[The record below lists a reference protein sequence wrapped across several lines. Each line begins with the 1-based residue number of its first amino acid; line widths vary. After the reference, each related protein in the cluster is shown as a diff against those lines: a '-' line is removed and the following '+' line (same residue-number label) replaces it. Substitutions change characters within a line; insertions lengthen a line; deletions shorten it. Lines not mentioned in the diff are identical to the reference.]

1 MNGSQYIFT
10 ATRFYCGCSYRTIGD
25 TAVFCPE
32 HRAEPHRGFI
42 TGEETIRIP
51 SPQPPDILRLGMNK
65 HLTNQPRTLRNT
77 EYNSIYT
84 KVQVMGPGQEEWE
97 SERAEEVGLCA
108 ACFIE
113 SLETWET
120 GIAMC
125 ECGNENCPYRWCG
138 STAGIHALWRLHA
151 QGLCLETIQTDEQDI
166 FTRGP
171 YAEMDD
177 ETREKLDQE
186 RNGLERKASELLMA
200 LQRAREQARPES
212 PQRNYQPI
220 FLPPWLD
227 QDYRLSLSQ
236 DPRERSIGTKGLRTK
251 LLRLHIIGAVPGN
264 A

>member
-1 MNGSQYIFT
+1 MTGSQYIFT

-97 SERAEEVGLCA
+97 SDRAEEVGLCA

-113 SLETWET
+113 SQETWET

-125 ECGNENCPYRWCG
+125 ECGNEDCPYRWCG
-138 STAGIHALWRLHA
+138 GTAGLHA
-151 QGLCLETIQTDEQDI
+151 SGGCTPRGSAWRPSRRTRRTYSPGAPTPKWTMKPGGNWTRRETGW
-166 FTRGP
+166 RGRP
-171 YAEMDD
+171 
-177 ETREKLDQE
+177 
-186 RNGLERKASELLMA
+186 AS
-200 LQRAREQARPES
+200 S
-212 PQRNYQPI
+212 
-220 FLPPWLD
+220 
-227 QDYRLSLSQ
+227 
-236 DPRERSIGTKGLRTK
+236 
-251 LLRLHIIGAVPGN
+251 
-264 A
+264 